1 MKKFV
6 PVGLLAV
13 LLAGPVPPAFGAGV
27 GLKLGFSLSKLVQG
41 SAVPPALEWANVP
54 FFAGGL
60 SFESRWG
67 PLSLQPEVLFVRM
80 GGRYEIDAD
89 NGFENRF
96 SYIQV
101 PLLVKVGVLPRG
113 PLDPFVCAGGYG
125 AYLIKAQGV
134 LKADGETTKADLTD
148 EYMRLDYGLIGGAGL
163 TLRFRG
169 LALSIE
175 GRYVHGLANVFKD
188 PGEGDT
194 LKNRGLMALI
204 TVVY

>member
-1 MKKFV
+1 MKKLIPFC
-6 PVGLLAV
+6 LLAA
-13 LLAGPVPPAFGAGV
+13 LLAGVTPPAFGAGV

-67 PLSLQPEVLFVRM
+67 HLSLQPEVLFVRM

-101 PLLVKVGVLPRG
+101 PLLIKVNALPRG
-113 PLDPFVCAGGYG
+113 SLDPFICAGGYG

-134 LKADGETTKADLTD
+134 LEAAGETTKADLTG
-148 EYMRLDYGLIGGAGL
+148 EYERFDFGVVGGAGL
-163 TLRFRG
+163 TLRIRG

-188 PGEGDT
+188 PGEGET
-194 LKNRGLMALI
+194 LKNRGLMALV
-204 TVVY
+204 TVAY

>member
-1 MKKFV
+1 MKKLV
-6 PVGLLAV
+6 LAGLAAV
-13 LLAGPVPPAFGAGV
+13 LLAGPVRPAFGAGV

-41 SAVPPALEWANVP
+41 AAVPPALEWANVP

-67 PLSLQPEVLFVRM
+67 PVSLQPEVLFVRM
-80 GGRYEIDAD
+80 GGRYEIDAE

-101 PLLVKVGVLPRG
+101 PLLVKVGALPRG
-113 PLDPFVCAGGYG
+113 SLDPFLCAGGYG
-125 AYLIKAQGV
+125 AYLVKAQGV
-134 LKADGETTKADLTD
+134 LEADGETTKADLTD
-148 EYMRLDYGLIGGAGL
+148 EYERLDYGLIGGAGL
-163 TLRFRG
+163 TLRLRG